1 MDKPKIKKDWDWNLY
16 YDKMNDP
23 PQRKTLA
30 QAFACRSEHPPG
42 YAVDIGCGS
51 GNDTIHL
58 LKAGWRVLATDITE
72 EGLTR
77 LKARPDIP
85 DLSKLETRIAAFEDF
100 TPAEADLINSSFSLP
115 FCEPDKF
122 PAFWERIKG
131 ALKPNGIFCGHFF
144 GPNDSWVK
152 HGLTVHSR
160 KEIEEMLTGLNIF
173 HFEEIEED
181 KETVDGKI
189 KHWHVFEVVACRTA

>member
-1 MDKPKIKKDWDWNLY
+1 
-16 YDKMNDP
+16 MNDP
-23 PQRKTLA
+23 PLRKTLEK
-30 QAFACRSEHPPG
+30 AFACWGTRSPG
-42 YAVDIGCGS
+42 YAVDLGCGS

-72 EGLTR
+72 EGLRR

-85 DLSKLETRIAAFEDF
+85 DLAKLESRIAAFENF
-100 TPAEADLINSSFSLP
+100 TPPDADLINSSFSLP
-115 FCEPDKF
+115 FCEPGKF
-122 PAFWERIKG
+122 PAFWEKIKK
-131 ALKPNGIFCGHFF
+131 ALKPGGIFCGHFF
-144 GPNDSWVK
+144 GRQHGWVK

-181 KETVDGKI
+181 KETVDGQI
-189 KHWHVFEVVACRTA
+189 VHWHVFEIVACRTK